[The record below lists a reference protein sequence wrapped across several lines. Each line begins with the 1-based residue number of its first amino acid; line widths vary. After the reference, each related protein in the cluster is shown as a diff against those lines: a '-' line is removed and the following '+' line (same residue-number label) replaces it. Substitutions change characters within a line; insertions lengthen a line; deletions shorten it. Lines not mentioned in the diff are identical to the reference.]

1 MQNRGTNLTKTTER
15 KLGDIIMVENIRHI
29 LDQKFDYKDPHQSHL
44 LELFFNHPYND
55 LLNEYFNL
63 PVDNDPS
70 STTKVAPTPT
80 IHWS

>member
-1 MQNRGTNLTKTTER
+1 
-15 KLGDIIMVENIRHI
+15 MVENIRHI

-63 PVDNDPS
+63 PIDKAQASPAEKQMGVDL
-70 STTKVAPTPT
+70 T
-80 IHWS
+80 